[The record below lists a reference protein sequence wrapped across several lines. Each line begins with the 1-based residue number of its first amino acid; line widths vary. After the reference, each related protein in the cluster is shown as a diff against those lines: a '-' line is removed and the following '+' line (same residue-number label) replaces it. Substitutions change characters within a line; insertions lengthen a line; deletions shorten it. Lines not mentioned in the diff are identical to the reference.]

1 MLRATARPS
10 CFVCHILI
18 SFPVVIEANK
28 EGVKFSCNGDIGNGS
43 VTIRQHTNVD
53 KPDQNVTVNIS
64 EPVALTFSLKYLVNF
79 CKASNLSSSVVLH
92 LSQEVPL
99 LVEYGLGSGHLRFYL
114 APKVSARSDYSL
126 ISLVSIH
133 ANLWPPRSSVTTSK
147 RTICGVEGTEAMLKM
162 MPNDNGENPT
172 EEMFPHCIPNGDYK
186 MFTIIYIFSGRLR
199 HRNLFKT
206 SSKTV
211 VYPVMSV

>member
-1 MLRATARPS
+1 MLIAFS
-10 CFVCHILI
+10 
-18 SFPVVIEANK
+18 VVIEANK
-28 EGVKFSCNGDIGNGS
+28 EGVKFSCSGDIGSGA

-114 APKVSARSDYSL
+114 APKVNHYSL
-126 ISLVSIH
+126 CPTVYFIRIH
-133 ANLWPPRSSVTTSK
+133 ANLGSQHSLVMTSK
-147 RTICGVEGTEAMLKM
+147 LIIQGFGGPWAMLKM
-162 MPNDNGENPT
+162 KPYDNGENLT
-172 EEMFPHCIPNGDYK
+172 EEMFFHCIPIRIGGYK
-186 MFTIIYIFSGRLR
+186 MFTIIYTLSGRVLDIA
-199 HRNLFKT
+199 NF
-206 SSKTV
+206 SKSH
-211 VYPVMSV
+211 PKA

>member
-1 MLRATARPS
+1 MQQPCLAVDLSHA
-10 CFVCHILI
+10 H
-18 SFPVVIEANK
+18 SFFLVVIEANK

-114 APKVSARSDYSL
+114 APKVSDSSMCS
-126 ISLVSIH
+126 ISLVSFH
-133 ANLWPPRSSVTTSK
+133 ANRRSFRSSVTTSK
-147 RTICGVEGTEAMLKM
+147 QTICGVEGTEAMLKM
-162 MPNDNGENPT
+162 MPNDNGEIPR
-172 EEMFPHCIPNGDYK
+172 EEIIPHCIPEGGLQDV
-186 MFTIIYIFSGRLR
+186 
-199 HRNLFKT
+199 HDNLHIQRST
-206 SSKTV
+206 STSQPFQNEFQITMAK
-211 VYPVMSV
+211 